1 MERLTSIQTIKESNG
16 KTHKQFY
23 CFGHLWGPAFFKR
36 GTKDYEEY
44 LTIVKRLAEYEDLEE
59 QGKLLKLHCKMG
71 DMVWNNDFGRPCCYT
86 VVGFSFGK
94 IDDKEENDIGELQVY
109 CQNSSGSIR
118 IRFPISEIGKTIFRT
133 QEEAEA
139 ALKILNESK
148 IEGMDAVKKQ
158 EKKKGE

>member
-16 KTHKQFY
+16 KTHEQFY

-44 LTIVKRLAEYEDLEE
+44 LTIVKRLAQYEELEE
-59 QGKLLKLHCKMG
+59 QGKLLKLPCEVG
-71 DMVWNNDFGRPCCYT
+71 DVVWNNDFGRPCSYT

-94 IDDKEENDIGELQVY
+94 IDDKEKNDIEELQVY

-118 IRFPISEIGKTIFRT
+118 CSFAISEIGKTVFRT
-133 QEEAEA
+133 QEEAES
-139 ALKILNESK
+139 ALKILNES
-148 IEGMDAVKKQ
+148 EG
-158 EKKKGE
+158 